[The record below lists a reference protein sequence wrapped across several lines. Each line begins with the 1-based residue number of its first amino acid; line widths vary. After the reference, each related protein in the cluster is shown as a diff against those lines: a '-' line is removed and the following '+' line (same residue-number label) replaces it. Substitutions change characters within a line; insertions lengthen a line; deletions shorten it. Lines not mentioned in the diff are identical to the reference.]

1 MESRNTNSDTEKEY
15 CDALKLMS
23 KNERASKQEIES
35 EREAA
40 RLSGQNRK
48 KISKKKRKASTAR
61 HT

>member
-35 EREAA
+35 ERGAA

-48 KISKKKRKASTAR
+48 KNK
-61 HT
+61 